1 MRSGQ
6 LTELIRIER
15 STSSV
20 SDYGTPTTSW
30 ARVAEVRA
38 ELVQQSTTEF
48 IRNFGATDEELVIFR
63 ARFVEGVNNAD
74 RVIWKG
80 EAFNI
85 KQVAPIGRREGLEL
99 RCVRTPE

>member
-1 MRSGQ
+1 MRAGR

-15 STSSV
+15 SSESLN
-20 SDYGTPTTSW
+20 DYGTPTMTW
-30 ARVAEVRA
+30 QRVAEVRA
-38 ELVQQSTTEF
+38 EAVQQSTTEY

-63 ARFVEGVNNAD
+63 ARFVDGVTNSD